1 MQHTNR
7 ETKYPKCFALYF
19 QFNFLLSV
27 STFFNPLLQAQAD
40 NFQLLTFNLSM
51 VNHTFFQERMI
62 FCQQRVLFKIPSYA
76 PHNDTD
82 EQ

>member
-19 QFNFLLSV
+19 QFNFLLSY
-27 STFFNPLLQAQAD
+27 STRLRQAQAD
-40 NFQLLTFNLSM
+40 NLQLLALKLSM

-76 PHNDTD
+76 PHNNTD